1 MTLQGANT
9 MNSANSDLKD
19 ILAVGCV
26 RTAQGPL
33 QYRFSWRDAEV
44 DNNWMA
50 NCLRSLGIERG
61 NLIHITHPYAEL
73 AQFWS
78 IYHGARQLGAVYANG
93 MPTAFDAYR
102 LEMYL
107 RRFELTAVI
116 GTTAQTLDGL
126 VQGGHDIAILFGRAK
141 MRIALPEAA
150 ARLREHGLKTGN
162 LIKMGPFLAIEAVPG
177 EGARFN
183 NREWQVSAI
192 DGELH
197 VTSAPPRAGQF
208 RQLATGVK
216 GYVDKVKTPLGP
228 EWRIFTQG

>member
-1 MTLQGANT
+1 MTLQGVNI
-9 MNSANSDLKD
+9 MNAATGDLKD
-19 ILAVGCV
+19 ILAIGCV

-50 NCLRSLGIERG
+50 GYLHSLGIGRG
-61 NLIHITHPYAEL
+61 SLIHITHPYAEL
-73 AQFWS
+73 PQFWS
-78 IYHGARQLGAVYANG
+78 IYHGARQLGVVYANG
-93 MPTAFDAYR
+93 MPTSFDAYR

-107 RRFELTAVI
+107 RRLQLTAVI
-116 GTTAQTLDGL
+116 GTTVQTLEGL
-126 VQGGHDIAILFGRAK
+126 QQGGHDLEKVFSRVK
-141 MRIALPEAA
+141 LHFALPDAA
-150 ARLREHGLKTGN
+150 ARLRELGLKTGN

-183 NREWQVSAI
+183 NREWQVDAI

-208 RQLATGVK
+208 QQLATGVK

-228 EWRIFTQG
+228 EWRIFTRA